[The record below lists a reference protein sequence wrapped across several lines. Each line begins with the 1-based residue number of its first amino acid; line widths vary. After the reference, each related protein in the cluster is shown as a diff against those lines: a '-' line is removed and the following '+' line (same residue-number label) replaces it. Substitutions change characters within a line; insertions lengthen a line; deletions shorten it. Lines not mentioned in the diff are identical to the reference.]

1 MRTLRPLVII
11 YMELYEEKISD
22 FWVWFTENEPRI
34 KDCIEK
40 EIGAEKEIVNDRL
53 NEFILSIGLFTWEI
67 GINDEGSWFL
77 TISPNGNKDLLKLS
91 RQIMREAPK
100 DIGWLFHSGK
110 PAKNWDR
117 IVRVYDD
124 KLDQTHI
131 DTSGWLFFASAKDS
145 GIIDLILEAGNI
157 GHLDDDT
164 ASSAADYFVINE
176 LGEEKKIEL
185 FAPIKIVDEL
195 APAYTEGK
203 QPVSNFK
210 KHIEA
215 ILM

>member
-1 MRTLRPLVII
+1 MV
-11 YMELYEEKISD
+11 LYKDKISD
-22 FWVWFTENEPRI
+22 FWAWFTENEPRI
-34 KDCIEK
+34 KDCIEND
-40 EIGAEKEIVNDRL
+40 IGAEKELVNDRL
-53 NEFILSIGLFTWEI
+53 NEFILNIGLFTWEI

-77 TISPNGNKDLLKLS
+77 TISPNGNKDLLKVS
-91 RQIMREAPK
+91 RKIMREAPK

-117 IVRVYDD
+117 IVRVYDY

-210 KHIEA
+210 NHIET